1 MGTQRTPAAQTY
13 SGTNPAGY
21 SPRYRA
27 NKAQERLKEQV
38 MAMCD
43 GDVLAYNQMMR
54 NDVEVFILKFESFIK
69 TLNRGS

>member
-1 MGTQRTPAAQTY
+1 MGTQHATAAKAD
-13 SGTNPAGY
+13 SGTNPVRF

-54 NDVEVFILKFESFIK
+54 NDVEVFILKFESFVKSI
-69 TLNRGS
+69 TRGS

>member
-1 MGTQRTPAAQTY
+1 MGIQRAAATQAD
-13 SGTNPAGY
+13 SSINPARY

-27 NKAQERLKEQV
+27 NKAQEKLKEQV

-54 NDVEVFILKFESFIK
+54 NDVEVFILKFESFVK
-69 TLNRGS
+69 SLNRGS